1 MHNPLLQNRRQ
12 FQKLVGAGA
21 CGMAL
26 GPALSAAPAGNEVSR
41 RVLAMSDLHIGKV
54 ADGRDGAEWL
64 RRALADVAENIPDI
78 AYGLTLGD
86 IAQNGDVEGI
96 GFYLSQTR
104 GHRIPKWFELAG
116 NHEYYH
122 GNIGNYTSMVRSTA
136 PLLHLDGNVAWF
148 FLSDEKESREGNLS
162 AATLAWLE
170 KGLSKH
176 RNKNIV
182 VCSHQLVANTVRR
195 SDDPLFQ
202 LHPVDGLKKILENHP
217 VDLWMCG
224 HEHHHRPYTRKKIV
238 RKNGTTFVNVASINH
253 AYGTTQSGSVLLD
266 FKNGASEI
274 RLRRRD
280 HDHRRYLDAFET
292 SVPLRFACRLPER
305 G

>member
-1 MHNPLLQNRRQ
+1 MKSTLQNRRQ
-12 FQKLVGAGA
+12 FQKFAGVVA
-21 CGMAL
+21 CETAFV
-26 GPALSAAPAGNEVSR
+26 PALLSASPEEQVDR

-54 ADGRDGAEWL
+54 DDGRDGAEWL
-64 RRALADVAENIPDI
+64 QRALADVAENIPDI
-78 AYGLTLGD
+78 DFGLTLGD

-122 GNIGNYTSMVRSTA
+122 GNIGNYTSMIRSTD

-170 KGLSKH
+170 KGLSRH
-176 RNKNIV
+176 RGKNIV

-202 LHPVDGLKKILENHP
+202 LHPVDGLQKILENHS

-224 HEHHHRPYTRKKIV
+224 HEHHHHPYTREKIV
-238 RKNGTTFVNVASINH
+238 RENGTTFVNVASINH
-253 AYGTTQSGSVLLD
+253 AYGTTQSGSVVLD
-266 FKNGASEI
+266 FKNGAREI

-292 SVPLRFACRLPER
+292 SVPLRVACRLPK
-305 G
+305 